1 MGPTGPF
8 LVDKVV
14 KRLYNI
20 SIDNAER
27 FKMSAVM
34 KTEKVAKPKK
44 TREFSQA
51 EKNKIVEKLV
61 TARVGLLLRHPF
73 FGNLA
78 TRMKLIDASDWC
90 STLATDG
97 RNFYYNLEFVDKL
110 KPKEAEFGF
119 AHEVLHNVFD
129 HLGRRDERDPQ
140 LSNIAADFAVN
151 QILKDERIGE
161 VPSWIKIFQDNKYR
175 GMSYEEIYDD
185 LYENAEKI
193 DLASLGEL
201 LDEHLDGEGDGEGEG
216 NGDGDKDGKGRPRL
230 TAEEKKKIRD
240 EIKEAMVAAAQS
252 AGAGNIPAGV
262 ARLIKDFTEPKMD
275 WRQLLRMNIQSII
288 KSNFSFNRPNRKSM
302 HSGAVLPGMM
312 NEETID
318 VCVGIDMSGSI
329 SDEQAKDMISE
340 VKGIMDEYVDFKLQL
355 WCFDTEVY
363 NYASFTGDTADEILN
378 YEVKGGGGTAF
389 EANWEFMK
397 NEGIEP
403 KRFIMFTDGYPCG
416 TWGDQDY
423 CETLFVIH
431 GNESIV
437 APFGQTAY
445 YK

>member
-1 MGPTGPF
+1 
-8 LVDKVV
+8 
-14 KRLYNI
+14 
-20 SIDNAER
+20 
-27 FKMSAVM
+27 MSAVM
-34 KTEKVAKPKK
+34 KTEKVAKPTK
-44 TREFSQA
+44 TREFSLA
-51 EKNKIVEKLV
+51 EKNKIVEKLI

-78 TRMKLIDASDWC
+78 TRLKLIDASDWC
-90 STLATDG
+90 ATLATDG

-129 HLGRRDERDPQ
+129 HLGRRDNRDPQ

-161 VPSWIKIFQDNKYR
+161 VPNFIKIFQDNKYR

-201 LDEHLDGEGDGEGEG
+201 LDEHLDGDGDGEGG
-216 NGDGDKDGKGRPRL
+216 GDGEEIDGSGKGRPRL

-240 EIKEAMVAAAQS
+240 EIKEAMVAAAQA
-252 AGAGNIPAGV
+252 AGAGNVPAGV

-275 WRQLLRMNIQSII
+275 WRQLLRMNIQSIL

-318 VCVGIDMSGSI
+318 VCVAIDMSGSI
-329 SDEQAKDMISE
+329 TNEMGRDFISE

-355 WCFDTEVY
+355 WCFDTDVY
-363 NYASFTGDTADEILN
+363 NYASFTGDTADEIMT

-416 TWGDQDY
+416 TWGDEEY

-431 GNESIV
+431 GTESIV